1 MAGSVY
7 CAYDLTAGSASNDFS
22 GVANR
27 LKRVGVE
34 TTHIPAWMFD
44 SPEPDRIIAEV
55 DYLLI
60 DGGISPARVRPIL
73 HGAALQGIPRMLYLA
88 DQNHARQWV
97 GAFKALEGER
107 ASHAF
112 NVVAMTRASAT
123 KLAGEA
129 IDPWPPTPGVSSSI
143 GRLCNAWM
151 MAIEDAPRGC
161 WQLITPGGK
170 SRRMPLSRRGNSG
183 DVLDRAATSMILQR
197 VVRGNWNI
205 EPMIELSLAL

>member
-22 GVANR
+22 GITTR
-27 LKRVGVE
+27 LNRVGVE
-34 TTHIPAWMFD
+34 TTHIPAWMFE

-88 DQNHARQWV
+88 DQHHASHWA
-97 GAFKALEGER
+97 GAFKTLDRER

-112 NVVAMTRASAT
+112 NVVAMTRAAAT

-129 IDPWPPTPGVSSSI
+129 IEPWPPTPGVSSSI
-143 GRLCNAWM
+143 GRICDAWM

-170 SRRMPLSRRGNSG
+170 SRRMPLSRRGHSG
-183 DVLDRAATSMILQR
+183 DVLDRAAASMILQR